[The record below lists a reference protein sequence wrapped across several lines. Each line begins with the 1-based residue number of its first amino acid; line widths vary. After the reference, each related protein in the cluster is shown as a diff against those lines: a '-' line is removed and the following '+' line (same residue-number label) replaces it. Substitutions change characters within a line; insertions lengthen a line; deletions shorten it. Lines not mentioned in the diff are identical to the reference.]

1 MKIIGVSQRLEFSK
15 HGELRSQIDTNLL
28 NFISKCGYIPI
39 PIPYYNLPKKNSL
52 KKLTIWLNCIRPS
65 GIVLSG
71 GSDIGEYKL
80 RDNSEKLLIKHS
92 LRIGIPIFGICR
104 GMQIIGSY
112 FNVKL
117 KTVKKHIN
125 ILHTIYSNKKKIKVN
140 SFHKYSLKNC
150 PKDFSIEFKSLDG
163 NIESIKS
170 NNKKIYACMW
180 HPERYKKF
188 KKTDIINFKRLFGQ

>member
-1 MKIIGVSQRLEFSK
+1 MKKIGISQRLEISK
-15 HGELRSQIDTNLL
+15 YGELGLQIDTRLL

-39 PIPYYNLPKKNSL
+39 LIPYYNLPNKNSL
-52 KKLTIWLNCIRPS
+52 KKLSIWLKSLRLS

-71 GSDIGEYKL
+71 GSNIGEYKL
-80 RDNSEKLLIKHS
+80 RDNSEKLLIKYS
-92 LRIGIPIFGICR
+92 LRKGIPIFGICR

-112 FNVKL
+112 FNVQL
-117 KTVKKHIN
+117 KPVKKHTN
-125 ILHTIYSNKKKIKVN
+125 TLHTIYSNKKKFKVN

-150 PKDFSIEFKSLDG
+150 PKNFSIEYKSLDG

-170 NNKKIYACMW
+170 NDEKIYACMW

-188 KKTDIINFKRLFGQ
+188 KKTDIINFKKLFR